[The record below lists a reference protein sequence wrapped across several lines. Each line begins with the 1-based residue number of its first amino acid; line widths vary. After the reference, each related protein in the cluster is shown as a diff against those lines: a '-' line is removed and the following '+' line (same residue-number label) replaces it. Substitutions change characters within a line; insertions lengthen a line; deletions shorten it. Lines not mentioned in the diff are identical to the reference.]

1 MKIIQLPQVIVDSLL
16 SLGIRTEQ
24 GQALIA
30 GFRLG
35 HPDLHPDR
43 GEIKVVQASASIEV
57 KDQQDDADKTG
68 LA

>member
-1 MKIIQLPQVIVDSLL
+1 MKVIQLPQVIVDSLL
-16 SLGIRTEQ
+16 TLGIRTEQ

-43 GEIKVVQASASIEV
+43 GDIKIVQVSASVEV
-57 KDQQDDADKTG
+57 KDQQEDADE
-68 LA
+68 A

>member
-1 MKIIQLPQVIVDSLL
+1 MKIINVPQVITDSLL

-35 HPDLHPDR
+35 HPELHPDR
-43 GEIKVVQASASIEV
+43 GEIEIKASACIEI
-57 KDQQDDADKTG
+57 KDQQEDANKTRP
-68 LA
+68 A